1 MFAKRLRSR
10 GVVIRGELDF
20 ASRKYDVR
28 SRVRIRN
35 EFVFRHGT
43 LFFVGRWRRAR
54 YAFESIFRDEETE
67 KSRGV
72 ALESGGDI
80 GVHVLDAGDA
90 GVVFRGGDFVFH
102 EVSKGRGKVG

>member
-1 MFAKRLRSR
+1 VFAKRLRSR

-43 LFFVGRWRRAR
+43 LFFVGRRRRAR

-80 GVHVLDAGDA
+80 SVHVLDAGDA